1 MEHGEQLFESRKN
14 MNMKPVIIYPLLFLA
29 TLVATVGLITTVEE
43 NPDVA
48 IAFMLILGSVLA
60 LMGIKRLIDDSK
72 IK

>member
-1 MEHGEQLFESRKN
+1 MEHGEQLFKSKKK

>member
-1 MEHGEQLFESRKN
+1 
-14 MNMKPVIIYPLLFLA
+14 MNMKPVIIYPLLFLV